1 MVSGQSEN
9 KKNKKLNKLFK
20 SEWITNNLVFILFV
34 SFLIVLYIANGH
46 IADKTIRDIS
56 KTKNEITD
64 LQYQYK
70 TLKSEVMYKTEESEI
85 LKQVQP
91 MGLQINKELP
101 VKIYI
106 NKK

>member
-1 MVSGQSEN
+1 MVSSQSKN

-34 SFLIVLYIANGH
+34 SFLIVLFIANGH

-64 LQYQYK
+64 L
-70 TLKSEVMYKTEESEI
+70 
-85 LKQVQP
+85 
-91 MGLQINKELP
+91 
-101 VKIYI
+101 
-106 NKK
+106 